1 MFAISFQLTDM
12 GISRMIWI
20 TLGAGV
26 ERMDIMRSDVH
37 VKRSDADLE
46 TTILRRIDIE
56 HRSNTALPRTCVF
69 ISRDHGLEISV
80 SSGSRSARKEWFL
93 KCLGQDDPVEY
104 TITPPQ
110 KVSPANYLERLKRAE
125 QEMNRA
131 ALTYETTLKR
141 VHQELDNAR
150 LSYEDTIKKI
160 RRERFAPKSRRVR
173 ISATAICRTKYLSLN
188 DGSEKSVVVED
199 TDLRTLDDGTWVN
212 DVIISYFIYEF
223 IPLNADILVLD
234 CQFFA
239 NLKMYKELHGNDF
252 AAYQKY
258 RGLSR
263 MVYWPGFK
271 YIQIPVNMDSHWSFV
286 VLEQLD
292 RGVYAAVHIDSLCG
306 MHDKRRVTSVISTY
320 LRHEYQHKYNMRA
333 QGITTTTSAPC
344 NPQQGN
350 GYDCGA
356 FVMYYMLKVNK
367 ALHKME
373 EKVLQTVAIESCR
386 GLSQSKCAG
395 FRELL
400 RNLLT
405 GNESD

>member
-1 MFAISFQLTDM
+1 
-12 GISRMIWI
+12 
-20 TLGAGV
+20 
-26 ERMDIMRSDVH
+26 
-37 VKRSDADLE
+37 
-46 TTILRRIDIE
+46 
-56 HRSNTALPRTCVF
+56 
-69 ISRDHGLEISV
+69 
-80 SSGSRSARKEWFL
+80 
-93 KCLGQDDPVEY
+93 
-104 TITPPQ
+104 
-110 KVSPANYLERLKRAE
+110 
-125 QEMNRA
+125 
-131 ALTYETTLKR
+131 
-141 VHQELDNAR
+141 
-150 LSYEDTIKKI
+150 
-160 RRERFAPKSRRVR
+160 
-173 ISATAICRTKYLSLN
+173 LN

-199 TDLRTLDDGTWVN
+199 ADLRTLDDGTWVN
-212 DVIISYFIYEF
+212 DVVISYFIHEF

-239 NLKMYKELHGNDF
+239 SLKMYKELHGDDF
-252 AAYQKY
+252 AAYLKY

-292 RGVYAAVHIDSLCG
+292 RGVYAAVHIDSLRG
-306 MHDKRRVTSVISTY
+306 MHDKHRVTSLISTY
-320 LRHEYQHKYNMRA
+320 LRHEYQHKYDMRT
-333 QGITTTTSAPC
+333 QGITTTTSVPC

-356 FVMYYMLKVNK
+356 FVMYYLLKVNK

-373 EKVLQTVAIESCR
+373 EKDLQTIAIESCR

-405 GNESD
+405 ENGSARTD